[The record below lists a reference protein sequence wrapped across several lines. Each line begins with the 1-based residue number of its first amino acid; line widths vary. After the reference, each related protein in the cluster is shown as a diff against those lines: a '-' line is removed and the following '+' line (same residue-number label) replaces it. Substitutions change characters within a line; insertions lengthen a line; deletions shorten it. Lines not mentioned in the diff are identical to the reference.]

1 MIRLNII
8 KNGKVTVKS
17 FINKIDLDNYVLDF
31 IGADKVIGNFTNVAN
46 KIWNLNVGTSMAL
59 DNGFNKTII
68 SIIGKSPYHNTDHGK
83 QMYGS

>member
-8 KNGKVTVKS
+8 KDSKVFVKS
-17 FINKIDLDNYVLDF
+17 FTEKNQLQDYLFELTVAQNPIVRS
-31 IGADKVIGNFTNVAN
+31 GNPTND
-46 KIWNLNVGTSMAL
+46 IWNLNVGSSYKFL
-59 DNGFNKTII
+59 GYII